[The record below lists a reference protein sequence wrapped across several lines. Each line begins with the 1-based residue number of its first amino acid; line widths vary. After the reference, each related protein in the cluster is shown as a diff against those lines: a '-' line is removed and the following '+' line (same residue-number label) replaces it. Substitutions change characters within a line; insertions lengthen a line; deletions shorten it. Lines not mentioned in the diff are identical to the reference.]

1 MNRRMELEQKL
12 DEANQHIKELVKRE
26 ERVRI
31 ARDLHDTLG
40 HTLSLLTLKSQ
51 LVQRIIASAPERA
64 RKEAREMETTSRSDL
79 KTSPGTR
86 V

>member
-40 HTLSLLTLKSQ
+40 HTLSLLTLK
-51 LVQRIIASAPERA
+51 ASLSSASSPAPPNG
-64 RKEAREMETTSRSDL
+64 REKKQE
-79 KTSPGTR
+79 KWKPHQEQP
-86 V
+86 